1 MKRLPINLFF
11 TICLL
16 LILFAS
22 CQVKT
27 PEDIIQPDKMET
39 LLYDYHI
46 VQAMGNDVNSMQEY
60 HVKLYYEYLF
70 KKHDVTKAL
79 FDSSLVWYTRHPAH
93 LTKIYANLKERLDNE
108 VTIMQEEKNL
118 EKAMFQISED
128 VTIDTLELWTGMS
141 VTELTRVPYNN
152 RLLFS
157 FKSDSAFVAGD
168 SLVLRLNTRFFSEQK
183 KLQNMYAAILVAY
196 KNAPTKSYAINIDK
210 SGSYTL
216 QVPRDYDSTIKE
228 LSGFIYYNDNDDSI
242 KSGVV
247 LSDLSLLRIHP
258 PITEEFEADS
268 IQKIEE
274 DSILKVSDD
283 SIVNVEGDTIPNIE
297 SDTIIKEEEK

>member
-27 PEDIIQPDKMET
+27 PNDIIQPDKMEA

-46 VQAMGNDVNSMQEY
+46 VQAMGNDINSEQEY
-60 HVKLYYEYLF
+60 HVKLYYEYVF
-70 KKHDVTKAL
+70 KKHNVTKSV
-79 FDSSLVWYTRHPAH
+79 FDSSLVWYTRHPSN
-93 LTKIYANLKERLDNE
+93 LTQIYSSLKKRLENE
-108 VTIMQEEKNL
+108 VAIIQDEREL
-118 EKAMFQISED
+118 AKAAREISD
-128 VTIDTLELWTGMS
+128 VTKDTLELWTEMS
-141 VTELTRVPYNN
+141 VTEMTRVPYKN

-168 SLVLRLNTRFFSEQK
+168 SVVLKFNTHFFSKQNILQNLYAAVLVLYNDTTPNSVALNVQ
-183 KLQNMYAAILVAY
+183 
-196 KNAPTKSYAINIDK
+196 K
-210 SGSYTL
+210 SGSHTL
-216 QVPRDYDSTIKE
+216 QIPRNINSKMKE
-228 LSGFIYYNDNDDSI
+228 IRGFIYYNDNDDSI

-258 PITEEFEADS
+258 PVTEDV
-268 IQKIEE
+268 IE
-274 DSILKVSDD
+274 DSISKVSND
-283 SIVNVEGDTIPNIE
+283 SVAKDQ
-297 SDTIIKEEEK
+297 EK